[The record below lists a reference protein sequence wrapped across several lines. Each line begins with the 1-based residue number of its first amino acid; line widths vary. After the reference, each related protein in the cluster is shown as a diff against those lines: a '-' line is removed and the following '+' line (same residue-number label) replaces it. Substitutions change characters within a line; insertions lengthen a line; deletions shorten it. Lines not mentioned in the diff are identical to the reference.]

1 MSLVPPL
8 QSSGIFKLSAPYA
21 SDLLNQVSYT
31 CVAIRQFK
39 DIQKL
44 GVDPYTAY
52 YVGKGIAI
60 ETYNQHVAA
69 GESIVSL
76 QSNAGH
82 WVYVPTAYIESYP
95 NMGGIPYTA
104 IALGITLGA
113 IPNYLDLAALKLRI
127 KEIVFETTGLQSD
140 VKSIALSATKNILQA
155 DHNAIE
161 AARLQNVTANQT
173 DRARLL
179 AANSQIAS
187 LQQRIQTLEQYISAN
202 IPP

>member
-8 QSSGIFKLSAPYA
+8 QSSGIFQLSSPFS
-21 SDLLNQVSYT
+21 SDLISQVSYT

-39 DIQKL
+39 DILKL

-52 YVGKGIAI
+52 YVPKSIPV

-69 GESIVSL
+69 GECIVSL

-82 WVYVPTAYIESYP
+82 WVYVPSAYIQSYP

-104 IALGITLGA
+104 MALGITLGA
-113 IPNYLDLAALKLRI
+113 IPNYLDLSALKLRI
-127 KEIVFETTGLQSD
+127 KEIVYETTGVQSE
-140 VKSIALSATKNILQA
+140 VKSIALSATKNIVQS

-173 DRARLL
+173 DRSKLL
-179 AANSQIAS
+179 TANSQIAA
-187 LQQRIQTLEQYISAN
+187 LQLKVQQLEQYIAAN
-202 IPP
+202 ISP